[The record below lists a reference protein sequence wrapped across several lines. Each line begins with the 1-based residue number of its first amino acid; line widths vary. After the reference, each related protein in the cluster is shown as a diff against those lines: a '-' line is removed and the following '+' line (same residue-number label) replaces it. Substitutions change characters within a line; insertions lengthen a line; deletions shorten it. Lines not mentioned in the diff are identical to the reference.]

1 MSLYFREKPFTLS
14 TDFTF
19 LFKKC
24 CRSFLMFFFFSF
36 VANVELDFCHKPLS
50 SVKLN
55 SGFYNYLG
63 PLDR

>member
-1 MSLYFREKPFTLS
+1 MSLYLREKPFTLS

-19 LFKKC
+19 LFKVL
-24 CRSFLMFFFFSF
+24 SFISHVFFFSF

-63 PLDR
+63 PLER